1 MVNSYR
7 FYLKFTYLRE
17 RMLRLAVL
25 GYCWDLAYLVSLPV
39 GAWLFD
45 SGCYNCVFGTSLV
58 LYVLASCLG
67 LLRLWGF
74 QEKMKAG
81 KTSIK
86 GRQSK
91 QLMMG

>member
-1 MVNSYR
+1 
-7 FYLKFTYLRE
+7 
-17 RMLRLAVL
+17 MLRLAVL

-58 LYVLASCLG
+58 LYCLASGLG

-86 GRQSK
+86 GPFPIKCHQSK
-91 QLMMG
+91 QLMMGE